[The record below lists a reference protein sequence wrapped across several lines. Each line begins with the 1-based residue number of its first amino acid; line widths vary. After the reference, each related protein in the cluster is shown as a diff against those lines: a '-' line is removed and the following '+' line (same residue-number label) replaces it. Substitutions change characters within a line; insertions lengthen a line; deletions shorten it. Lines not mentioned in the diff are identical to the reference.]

1 MKPLRIRL
9 RHVTLGYP
17 MRIELMIAESQPA
30 VLPLNYGHH
39 MKTHSDYLTLMGYI
53 RSDVEPVILAKIILF
68 IERVCFHMVGA
79 QGLEP

>member
-39 MKTHSDYLTLMGYI
+39 IETHYCYLA
-53 RSDVEPVILAKIILF
+53 LALVLESRRIM
-68 IERVCFHMVGA
+68 CFYMVGA
-79 QGLEP
+79 QRIEL